1 MSTTEPVPLKE
12 ALTNW
17 VNERAPEH
25 LKESLM
31 AQTKTETP
39 TETKNPAKKVHLLVT
54 VGADDERTMDEF
66 QDDLKEYTGKTAKNV
81 TVLTSSYLVD
91 GVEVNRW
98 EYEKQHAPDETESGD
113 E

>member
-12 ALTNW
+12 AITNW

-31 AQTKTETP
+31 AQTETKTETP

-54 VGADDERTMDEF
+54 VGSDDERTMAEF
-66 QDDLKEYTGKTAKNV
+66 QEDLKEYAKKTAKNV
-81 TVLTSSYLVD
+81 TVLTSHYLVN
-91 GVEVNRW
+91 GVEVPQRV
-98 EYEKQHAPDETESGD
+98 YEEGQETDDE
-113 E
+113 